1 MNRKMTLGAQPTNV
15 KWSSIIE
22 VVAHRYTFLFAP
34 PTLIRSFYDSVSYGF
49 GQFFSGGYLSF
60 FVFFVF
66 WFFHIRFLQI
76 KRPGGTMKS
85 NRNKGLEFKLGTKS
99 FFDKRMEQLAKDLLL
114 EASEVEGIETLSM
127 MAINLDMPRN
137 RLSRLADALGIRAQ
151 IEKNLYV

>member
-1 MNRKMTLGAQPTNV
+1 
-15 KWSSIIE
+15 
-22 VVAHRYTFLFAP
+22 
-34 PTLIRSFYDSVSYGF
+34 
-49 GQFFSGGYLSF
+49 
-60 FVFFVF
+60 
-66 WFFHIRFLQI
+66 
-76 KRPGGTMKS
+76 MKS